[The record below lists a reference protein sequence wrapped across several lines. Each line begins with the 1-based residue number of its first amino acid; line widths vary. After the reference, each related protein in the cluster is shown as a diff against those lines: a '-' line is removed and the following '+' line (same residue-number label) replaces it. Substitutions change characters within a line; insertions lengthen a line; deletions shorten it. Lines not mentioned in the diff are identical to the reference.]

1 MKAMILKDL
10 LCLKHQA
17 KSVLLVLLVWL
28 VISVA
33 TSNAQFFSAL
43 GILYIVMLPMTTL
56 SYDERASWDRRALTM
71 RVTRAQVVLS
81 RDVTALLAGLAL
93 CALGAVV
100 IAAVD
105 GPEKAANSLGFYL
118 AGALMLAVAM
128 PLMLKLG
135 VEKARILV
143 ALCYLVPFCLLLLS
157 EKLGLDVVGFL
168 SGLSRPTLVLTAVI
182 AVLGVPAA
190 SALLSV
196 AIYKK
201 KEF

>member
-17 KSVLLVLLVWL
+17 KSVLLVWLVWL

-71 RVTRAQVVLS
+71 PRAQVVLS
-81 RDVTALLAGLAL
+81 RYVTALLAGLFI
-93 CALGAVV
+93 CAVG
-100 IAAVD
+100 AAVIGVMD
-105 GPEKAANSLGFYL
+105 GPEHMPLSLGFYL
-118 AGALMLAVAM
+118 LGVFMLSLGM
-128 PLMLKLG
+128 PLMLWLG

>member
-17 KSVLLVLLVWL
+17 KSVLQVLLVWL

-71 RVTRAQVVLS
+71 PVTRAQVVLS
-81 RDVTALLAGLAL
+81 RYVTALLAGLFI
-93 CALGAVV
+93 CAVG
-100 IAAVD
+100 AAVIGVMD
-105 GPEKAANSLGFYL
+105 GPEH
-118 AGALMLAVAM
+118 M
-128 PLMLKLG
+128 PLMLWLG

-190 SALLSV
+190 SVLLSV